1 MINAIYDNKLFREL
15 SSLDLSADDYT
26 VFGSGPMF
34 AHGIKDLG
42 HDLDVIARGS
52 AWRQACS
59 ISSPQTAI
67 WGGLVVNL
75 FDGEIEIF
83 DSWAPGDWDVNDLID
98 TSEIIDGIRFVILE
112 NVMKWKR
119 LMGREKDQIHIK
131 MIEDFLNRRSL

>member
-1 MINAIYDNKLFREL
+1 MKNLNDNKLIREL
-15 SSLDLSADDYT
+15 RSSGLSADDYA

-34 AHGIKDLG
+34 AQGIKDMG
-42 HDLDVIARGS
+42 HDLDVIARGN

-59 ISSPQTAI
+59 ISSPQNAI
-67 WGGLVVNL
+67 LGGLVVNL
-75 FDGEIEIF
+75 FDGQIEIF

-98 TSEIIDGIRFVILE
+98 TSEIIDGIRVVTLE

-131 MIEDFLNRRSL
+131 MIEEYLNRRSF